1 MLQSSPNYKFFT
13 RTFPSDATS
22 ARLFVR
28 LLYNS
33 SVVQGLNNVA
43 VVHLDDAWGKGYVTQ
58 MELELRRLKRRR
70 IDSTPPEA
78 VQDAI
83 PRTLR
88 RFAFT
93 TSKASIDQAFKDV
106 NSSGYS
112 VIVLVGRFS
121 APSPSLE
128 YFLEVLDTHTRRAY
142 RLR

>member
-1 MLQSSPNYKFFT
+1 MLQSSPNYEFFT

-22 ARLFVR
+22 ARLVVR

-33 SVVQGLNNVA
+33 SVVTGIHNVA
-43 VVHLDDAWGKGYVTQ
+43 VVHLDDAWGKGYATQ
-58 MELELRRLKRRR
+58 MELELRRLELRR

-93 TSKASIDQAFKDV
+93 NSNASIDRALKDV
-106 NSSGYS
+106 NSSGHS
-112 VIVLVGRFS
+112 VIVVVGRFA

-128 YFLEVLDTHTRRAY
+128 DFLEVPDTHTRRAY

>member
-1 MLQSSPNYKFFT
+1 
-13 RTFPSDATS
+13 
-22 ARLFVR
+22 
-28 LLYNS
+28 
-33 SVVQGLNNVA
+33 
-43 VVHLDDAWGKGYVTQ
+43 